1 MTAEEI
7 IKIVEYLRDIEN
19 EEISD
24 IRDDIETIQN
34 QLEYIVRS
42 IDDIKDRSE
51 YDKMPFREMR
61 LFE

>member
-24 IRDDIETIQN
+24 IKDDIETIQN
-34 QLEYIVRS
+34 QLEYIVRT
-42 IDDIKDRSE
+42 IDDIKDE
-51 YDKMPFREMR
+51 YEYKKMPFKEMR